1 MNNMKTNEEESR
13 EPDYRDRPSTP
24 GIMRNIFGIFMIV
37 VYVGMGVLLFINFFR
52 FDASM
57 AWLRYV
63 GGVMFILYGIWRA
76 YRQAKGIDSNV

>member
-1 MNNMKTNEEESR
+1 MKTNENNPQ
-13 EPDYRDRPSTP
+13 EPERYDRPSTP
-24 GIMRNIFGIFMIV
+24 GLMRNIFGIFMIV

-63 GGVMFILYGIWRA
+63 GGVMFILYGIWRG
-76 YRQAKGIDSNV
+76 YRQAKGIDSNI